1 MRQHLGRQE
10 PTMKGLDDSATQHIA
25 EYFQALS
32 ERTRLKLLFALR
44 GGEMNVG
51 ELTEHSGCSQ
61 ANVSKHMTQLTKAG
75 FVLRESRGN
84 SVYYRVADPD
94 IYALCDMVSGKIADL
109 MAAQRA
115 IQTMLRNVSEKG
127 KRIITRKPK

>member
-1 MRQHLGRQE
+1 MRQDAGRQD
-10 PTMKGLDDSATQHIA
+10 PAMKGLDDSATQHIA

-44 GGEMNVG
+44 GGEMNVT
-51 ELTEHSGCSQ
+51 ELTEASACSQ

-75 FVLRESRGN
+75 FVQREMRGN

-94 IYALCDMVSGKIADL
+94 IFALCDLVSGKIADL

-115 IQTMLRNVSEKG
+115 IQTVLRNVSEKG

>member
-1 MRQHLGRQE
+1 
-10 PTMKGLDDSATQHIA
+10 MKGIDDSATQRIA

-44 GGEMNVG
+44 GGEMNVT
-51 ELTEHSGCSQ
+51 ELTEASGCSQ

-75 FVLRESRGN
+75 FVQRDMRGN

-94 IYALCDMVSGKIADL
+94 IFALCDLVSGKIADL

-115 IQTMLRNVSEKG
+115 IQNVLRNVSEKG
-127 KRIITRKPK
+127 KRIILRKPK

>member
-1 MRQHLGRQE
+1 
-10 PTMKGLDDSATQHIA
+10 MKGLDDHATQHIA

-44 GGEMNVG
+44 GGEMNVT
-51 ELTEHSGCSQ
+51 ELTESSGCSQ
-61 ANVSKHMTQLTKAG
+61 ANVSKHMTHLTKAG
-75 FVLRESRGN
+75 FVERESRGN

-94 IYALCDMVSGKIADL
+94 IFALCDMVSGKIADL

-115 IQTMLRNVSEKG
+115 VQTLLRNVSAKG
-127 KRIITRKPK
+127 KSIIAGKPKKPD

>member
-1 MRQHLGRQE
+1 
-10 PTMKGLDDSATQHIA
+10 MKGIDDSATQRIA

-44 GGEMNVG
+44 GGEMNVT
-51 ELTEHSGCSQ
+51 ELTEASGCSQ

-75 FVLRESRGN
+75 FVQRDMRGN

-94 IYALCDMVSGKIADL
+94 IFALCDLVSGKIADL

-115 IQTMLRNVSEKG
+115 IQNVLRNVSEKG
-127 KRIITRKPK
+127 KRIISRKPK